1 MEATVDRLDAMSVL
15 LAVVD
20 SGSLS
25 AGARRLGMPLT
36 TVSRKVAELETHLR
50 TRLLNRSSRQ
60 IALTEAGQSY
70 VAACRQILEDVRA
83 AERTAAGEYSTPKG
97 DLAITAPIVFGRL
110 HVLPVALDFLRAYR
124 DVDVRLVLA
133 DRPLN
138 LLEDHVDL
146 AVRIGALP
154 DSSLVATRVG
164 SIRRML
170 CASPR
175 YFAER
180 GKPKRPADLAAHD
193 CVTFEGLSA
202 PQTWTFAKGKSDLT
216 VAIHSRL
223 IVNTAEAAIDAA
235 IAGAGITRVLSYQ
248 IAEARRAGAL
258 DIALEDFE
266 PAPWP
271 VSLLY
276 PGQGRLPLKLR
287 AFIDFAVPRLKERL
301 LRSAV

>member
-60 IALTEAGQSY
+60 ITLTEPGQSY
-70 VAACRQILEDVRA
+70 VAACRQILEDVRE

-124 DVDVRLVLA
+124 DVDVRVVLA

-180 GKPKRPADLAAHD
+180 GKPKRPAELAAHD
-193 CVTFEGLSA
+193 CVTFQGLSA
-202 PQTWTFAKGKSDLT
+202 PQAWTFAKGKSDLT

-223 IVNTAEAAIDAA
+223 IVNTAEAAVDAA
-235 IAGAGITRVLSYQ
+235 IAGAGITRILSYQ

-258 DIALEDFE
+258 DIALENFE

-271 VSLLY
+271 VSLIY

-301 LRSAV
+301 LRNAV

>member
-60 IALTEAGQSY
+60 ITLTEPGQSY
-70 VAACRQILEDVRA
+70 VAACRQILEDVRE

-97 DLAITAPIVFGRL
+97 DLAITAPIVLGRL

-180 GKPKRPADLAAHD
+180 GKPKRPAELAAHD
-193 CVTFEGLSA
+193 CVTFQGLSA